1 MVSRAISPERFRR
14 TLGRGMALL
23 DEATA
28 GLKSGDVLSG
38 DTAFKLYDT
47 YGFPA
52 DLTAD
57 AVAATAT
64 HLGKFWEHD
73 MRVDLAQAIR
83 AGTVTVDDVV
93 AQAIERLAV
102 RA

>member
-1 MVSRAISPERFRR
+1 MANQI
-14 TLGRGMALL
+14 GRQMA
-23 DEATA
+23 
-28 GLKSGDVLSG
+28 
-38 DTAFKLYDT
+38 
-47 YGFPA
+47 A